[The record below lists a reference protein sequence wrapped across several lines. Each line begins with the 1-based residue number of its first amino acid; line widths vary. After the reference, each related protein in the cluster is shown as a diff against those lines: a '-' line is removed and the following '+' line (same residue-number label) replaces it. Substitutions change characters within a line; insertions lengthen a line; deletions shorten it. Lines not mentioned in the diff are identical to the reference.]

1 MHRGREGDSG
11 DKWGPKLVEPKR
23 NRQVRKGFQQ
33 PCLLLFVGQGA
44 GAVGVPVGFGDGA
57 GVGYDRLYFPFGIL
71 TATTS
76 TTLVWTCEVRS
87 GLP

>member
-1 MHRGREGDSG
+1 M
-11 DKWGPKLVEPKR
+11 
-23 NRQVRKGFQQ
+23 
-33 PCLLLFVGQGA
+33 
-44 GAVGVPVGFGDGA
+44 GVPVGFGDGA

-87 GLP
+87 IWMVPFLPSPRQLMTQWAVAVTVKSPRWW